1 MRTMLSVA
9 FLVAVSAAAGC
20 VSEETARYQGVTTG
34 AGEAIAA
41 NTVLQMVDPWQRG
54 VEDTDL
60 AVPADRDAR
69 RAVGSDGT
77 PATTTNISTTSH

>member
-9 FLVAVSAAAGC
+9 LLVAVSSAAGC
-20 VSEETARYQGVTTG
+20 MSEEAMRYQGVTTG
-34 AGEAIAA
+34 AGDAIAA

-60 AVPADRDAR
+60 AVPANRDTR
-69 RAVGSDGT
+69 RAVGSDGS
-77 PATTTNISTTSH
+77 PATATNISTTSH